1 MKKNEMRELL
11 FPRERLKLWF
21 IMKNLLLLLLIPM
34 MTSTASV
41 FSQVG
46 KVSLRVENMTLT
58 EIFQKIEA
66 ETEYTFLFRV
76 EQVREVK
83 NIRIIRMS
91 ISESF

>member
-58 EIFQKIEA
+58 EIIQKLEA
-66 ETEYTFLFRV
+66 ET
-76 EQVREVK
+76 
-83 NIRIIRMS
+83 
-91 ISESF
+91 